1 MSLDRRVVARNFG
14 RAVQSYARVDAL
26 QREVELRLLERLD
39 LLRRAPERILD
50 VGAGLGTGSVL
61 LRRRFPRAQVIAL
74 DLALPM
80 VQRIPRRA
88 HWFRPI
94 HRLCADAAA
103 LPLNA
108 RTVDLL
114 YSNLCLQ
121 WIDDLPTVLNEFR
134 RVLRPGGLMLFSTF
148 GPDTLGELRAAFATV
163 DDAAHVSVFL
173 DMHDVGDRVLAAGFR
188 DPVLETERFTLHYPD
203 ARAVL
208 LELKALGARNADRAR
223 PRGLYG
229 KRRMAAALAAYDARA
244 VDGRLPAT
252 WEAIYVHAFAPEE
265 GQPIRHGGM
274 DVASFSLDALRR
286 RPPPRP

>member
-1 MSLDRRVVARNFG
+1 MNLDRRVVALNFG
-14 RAVQSYARVDAL
+14 RAAPSYAQVDAL
-26 QREVELRLLERLD
+26 QREVERRLLERLD
-39 LLRRAPERILD
+39 LLRQPPERILD
-50 VGAGLGTGSVL
+50 VGAGLGAGSVL
-61 LRRRFPRAQVIAL
+61 LRRRYPRAQVLAL

-80 VQRIPRRA
+80 VRRIPRRA

-94 HRLCADAAA
+94 HRLCGDAAA
-103 LPLNA
+103 LPLSA
-108 RTVDLL
+108 RSVDLL

-121 WIDDLPTVLNEFR
+121 WIDDLPAVLNEFR
-134 RVLRPGGLMLFSTF
+134 RVLRPGGLLLFSTF

-208 LELKALGARNADRAR
+208 LELKALGARNADHAR

-229 KRRMAAALAAYDARA
+229 KRRLAKVLAAYDARA
-244 VDGRLPAT
+244 RDGHVPAT
-252 WEAIYVHAFAPEE
+252 WEVIYAHAFAPAD
-265 GQPIRHGGM
+265 GQPIRQGGI
-274 DVASFSLDALRR
+274 DVATFPLDALRR
-286 RPPPRP
+286 PAPRR